1 LSNVSRVP
9 HDLHVH
15 YVRAEVVQWVDN
27 EWPGW
32 VEVHLREADGTVVSL
47 VDKGPDFDDGDRLI
61 LGTTLPADVG
71 IPCEV
76 LGWAVDQTST
86 RSSLVRLRSN
96 VQDQR
101 GRTTFHVD
109 DNTRVSRS

>member
-1 LSNVSRVP
+1 MP

-15 YVRAEVVQWVDN
+15 YVRAEAVRWVDI

-32 VEVHLREADGTVVSL
+32 VEVHLRESDGTVVSL
-47 VDKGPDFDDGDRLI
+47 VDKVPIFDDGNRLRLEI
-61 LGTTLPADVG
+61 QLPVDVE

-76 LGWAVDQTST
+76 LERAVDRAGN

-96 VQDQR
+96 VEDQR
-101 GRTTFHVD
+101 GRTTFHID
-109 DNTRVSRS
+109 EHTLISRS